1 MVSAMNNIQRRMII
15 IHTIQH
21 WDSLLSNREDIAKY
35 YTAIP
40 RLESA
45 VVRSVHLNRL
55 GPAVTLRM
63 DAPEF
68 PDHPLGEWVAAGC
81 DELELQL
88 QFADTRDM
96 IMHSE
101 EFPVVANLSFASAGE
116 RRVAVNVRAEGAE
129 IEFTCSDRVRIGRIN
144 AYKSSDPSVRYHAS
158 LLGRKLW
165 NMLPDPFTRVY
176 YESL

>member
-1 MVSAMNNIQRRMII
+1 MNSTRERRII

-35 YTAIP
+35 YTVIP
-40 RLESA
+40 RLGSV

-63 DAPEF
+63 DTSEF
-68 PDHPLGEWVAAGC
+68 PDRPPGEWVAAGC

-88 QFADTRDM
+88 QFADTRDV
-96 IMHSE
+96 IVHSE
-101 EFPVVANLSFASAGE
+101 KFPVVANVSFASTGE
-116 RRVAVNVRAEGAE
+116 RRVAVNVRAEGTG
-129 IEFTCSDRVRIGRIN
+129 IGFTCSDQVRVGRIN

-165 NMLPDPFTRVY
+165 NVLPDPFTRVY